1 MKPDIVVP
9 ALVIGSKAQTTEVN
23 GEPLSGWPVWLV
35 HWGTNRQRQRDEWAD
50 SDYVG
55 GGGYLLWILSD
66 WWQEKEHNPREYNI
80 LLTFDDFDR
89 LDTLHPFNASIADL
103 YEPVDD
109 ILQFWHHATAIPGQH
124 HRILQSLDGIEPWHV
139 RTPEEEQRIEE
150 RREPEPLFPSVEEML
165 RFKDIDEVL
174 TEAEA
179 AHKWR
184 IDRKSLRRAVDEAAF
199 RRSEYRYT
207 GKTLLFTR
215 TGMRRVFGPVPY

>member
-35 HWGTNRQRQRDEWAD
+35 HWGTNRQAQLDE
-50 SDYVG
+50 SEFGVSQYCVR
-55 GGGYLLWILSD
+55 ILSY
-66 WWQEKEHNPREYNI
+66 WWREEEHNPFEYYI
-80 LLTFDDFDR
+80 LLTFDDYDR
-89 LDTLHPFNASIADL
+89 LDTLYPVNSSIAGV
-103 YEPVDD
+103 YQPVDD

-139 RTPEEEQRIEE
+139 RTPEEEKRIEE
-150 RREPEPLFPSVEEML
+150 RREPEPLFSSAEEML
-165 RFKDIDEVL
+165 HVKDIDKVL

-179 AHKWR
+179 AQEWR
-184 IDRKSLRRAVDEAAF
+184 IDRKTLRRAVDEAAF

-207 GKTLLFTR
+207 GTNILFTR